1 MPIVWVGE
9 AVVLAIH
16 DEQLVEHG
24 GAPGLR
30 DAGLLKSSLARP
42 QNLQAYDA
50 SSDLPCLA
58 AAYGY
63 GLARNH
69 PFVDGNKR
77 TALVVVELFLALNG
91 LRLAVDDEACVLVI
105 LEVAADSRS
114 EAAFAA
120 WIRDHV
126 TDICDPLQNR
136 FRQDD

>member
-9 AVVLAIH
+9 AVVLAVH

-30 DAGLLKSSLARP
+30 DAGLLKSTLARP
-42 QNLQAYDA
+42 QTLQVYEA
-50 SSDLPCLA
+50 SSDLPSLA

-77 TALVVVELFLALNG
+77 TSLVVVELFLALNG

-105 LEVAADSRS
+105 LEVAAGSRS

-126 TDICDPLQNR
+126 AGLGS
-136 FRQDD
+136 